1 MGNRVEMRKASG
13 KWDFVRKLH
22 GQRQVGTHGTWG
34 DLRLIVVLFMN
45 KARKTWKECKNGLS
59 TQPDIAVQ
67 LMLQVV
73 KDQLN
78 VPSACM
84 GNFIAM
90 T

>member
-45 KARKTWKECKNGLS
+45 KASKNGLS

-78 VPSACM
+78 APSACM